1 MKRGISVEQFYDL
14 QGHSAYRIRKEKGTL
29 TLEEIKQA
37 LTERDSDYYFLVMK
51 CMDDDTAQY
60 YDDDIM
66 PDTVEAYSAQT
77 VLTAWERVEEL

>member
-1 MKRGISVEQFYDL
+1 MVTL
-14 QGHSAYRIRKEKGTL
+14 KEAKKKSNSDAG
-29 TLEEIKQA
+29 EIKQA

-77 VLTAWERVEEL
+77 VLTAWERVKEL